1 MEKDRVGESYSW
13 VYGWKVKDGKC
24 VPPAK
29 NHPLPEFVQKRIDW
43 VSNEIQNGMLTFRGA
58 FKMLLDID
66 DEEDLKKDW
75 EFGASSDYMP
85 VSDEYRN
92 WLNDPILGN
101 IRSVALMIAVIYG
114 QIGELDGRD
123 RRKLAK

>member
-1 MEKDRVGESYSW
+1 MEKDRVTESYDW
-13 VYGWKVKDGKC
+13 VYGWKVEDGKC

-29 NHPLPEFVQKRIDW
+29 NHSLPEFVQKRIDW
-43 VSNEIQNGMLTFRGA
+43 VSNEIQGGMLTFRGA

-75 EFGASSDYMP
+75 EFGVSSDYMP

-114 QIGELDGRD
+114 
-123 RRKLAK
+123 

>member
-1 MEKDRVGESYSW
+1 M
-13 VYGWKVKDGKC
+13 DGKLRTASVC
-24 VPPAK
+24 HQLKIIPYLNLSK
-29 NHPLPEFVQKRIDW
+29 KRIDW
-43 VSNEIQNGMLTFRGA
+43 VSNEIQGGMLTFRGA

-114 QIGELDGRD
+114 
-123 RRKLAK
+123 

>member
-1 MEKDRVGESYSW
+1 MKEFKVEKDRVGESYSW

-29 NHPLPEFVQKRIDW
+29 NHPLPEFVQARIDW
-43 VSNEIQNGMLTFRGA
+43 LSDEMQRGGLTFQGA

-66 DEEDLKKDW
+66 DEKALKEDWKL
-75 EFGASSDYMP
+75 GAASDYMP

-92 WLNDPILGN
+92 WLRDPILHD
-101 IRSVALMIAVIYG
+101 IRRVAVMVGFIY
-114 QIGELDGRD
+114 D
-123 RRKLAK
+123 

>member
-1 MEKDRVGESYSW
+1 MEKDRVTESYDW
-13 VYGWKVKDGKC
+13 VYGWKVEDGKC

-29 NHPLPEFVQKRIDW
+29 NHSLPEFVQKRI
-43 VSNEIQNGMLTFRGA
+43 
-58 FKMLLDID
+58 
-66 DEEDLKKDW
+66 DW

-114 QIGELDGRD
+114 
-123 RRKLAK
+123 

>member
-1 MEKDRVGESYSW
+1 MEKIKVEKDSVEESYRW
-13 VYGWKVKDGKC
+13 AYGWRVVDGKC
-24 VPPAK
+24 SPPAK
-29 NHPLPEFVQKRIDW
+29 NFPLPDFVQARIDW

-85 VSDEYRN
+85 VSDKYRN

-114 QIGELDGRD
+114 
-123 RRKLAK
+123 

>member
-1 MEKDRVGESYSW
+1 MEKIKVEKDSIEESYRW
-13 VYGWKVKDGKC
+13 AYGWRVVDGKC
-24 VPPAK
+24 SPPAK
-29 NHPLPEFVQKRIDW
+29 NFPLPDFVQARIDW

-114 QIGELDGRD
+114 
-123 RRKLAK
+123 

>member
-1 MEKDRVGESYSW
+1 MEKIKVEKDSVDESYRW
-13 VYGWKVKDGKC
+13 AYGWRVVDGKC
-24 VPPAK
+24 SPPAK
-29 NHPLPEFVQKRIDW
+29 NFPLPDFVQARIDW

-114 QIGELDGRD
+114 
-123 RRKLAK
+123 

>member
-43 VSNEIQNGMLTFRGA
+43 VSNEIQ
-58 FKMLLDID
+58 
-66 DEEDLKKDW
+66 
-75 EFGASSDYMP
+75 
-85 VSDEYRN
+85 
-92 WLNDPILGN
+92 
-101 IRSVALMIAVIYG
+101 
-114 QIGELDGRD
+114 
-123 RRKLAK
+123 KLVK